1 MTYHTTKDLKAVYAH
16 LEGVLA
22 ADYRKMLDQSFT
34 RNTAAF
40 FYGLQ
45 DSIPTMPAKLLR
57 RYPAVLGGMEDMAKS
72 GPEGQAKMVRMCA
85 FAVVQDTIR
94 RWGEAITIE
103 EAIGGMQEQITD
115 VLDAKEDAEED
126 GAEVC
131 KALEGMTSEN
141 TAESMQQV
149 VEGMLAP
156 HPGHI
161 LGMPEFDE
169 PKCNDMCYALW
180 GATGD
185 RRYIERVIRA
195 LDQPADLMSREGMVP
210 ITGAWSLDS
219 LGQQYPSIRAITEGV
234 PGAIA
239 RIKVLTEKQRQH
251 FFHQP

>member
-1 MTYHTTKDLKAVYAH
+1 MNDPLMTYHTTKDLKAVYAH

-22 ADYRKMLDQSFT
+22 ADYRKMMDQSFT

-72 GPEGQAKMVRMCA
+72 GPEGQAKVVRMCA

-103 EAIGGMQEQITD
+103 EAMGGMQEQITD

-141 TAESMQQV
+141 TAEFMQQLA
-149 VEGMLAP
+149 EGMLAP

-195 LDQPADLMSREGMVP
+195 LDQPVDRTTQVGMVP
-210 ITGAWSLDS
+210 YTAAWSLNS
-219 LGQQYPSIRAITEGV
+219 LCQQYPDINAIVDNV
-234 PGAIA
+234 PGAAAKIHA
-239 RIKVLTEKQRQH
+239 MLAQ
-251 FFHQP
+251 